1 MKKVA
6 IGIYVKR
13 RKRERELTDRETER
27 ERECVKGRAFEER
40 EISSVQRSTA

>member
-6 IGIYVKR
+6 IGIYVKW

-27 ERECVKGRAFEER
+27 ECVRGRAFEER
-40 EISSVQRSTA
+40 EIASVQRSTD